1 MSDNSQ
7 ETGAIS
13 LNDAI
18 SLLVTP
24 EQDKVEN
31 EGRQEEKVLQPAEA
45 EAEVTDEDNSE
56 ELATEEPDFE
66 DEDDADEAEELDG
79 DDDYEGDEEEPQES
93 VYRVTVDGEE
103 IEVSL
108 DEALQGYQRQQAF
121 TKRSMELAAERKAVE
136 QEAAEAKQARESYAQ
151 QLEVLKQQIQQT
163 TPQEPDWVALAKE
176 VSAEEYNAYKAQF
189 EQQKQYL
196 AQVEAEQQ
204 RVAQEQNVERD
215 KQLQEHLRAQRQEML
230 SRIPQWQDEEVR
242 ETERLEVVKYAQSQ
256 VGFTQ
261 EEIENASDARAIE
274 LLYKAW
280 KWDNL
285 QKKKPTAKKRT
296 RKAPKMAKAGQPKTK
311 NQVASRSRQQAM
323 SRLNKERS
331 VDAAVQYLMGNS

>member
-1 MSDNSQ
+1 MSNTSQ

-18 SLLVTP
+18 SLLATP
-24 EQDKVEN
+24 EQDKVE
-31 EGRQEEKVLQPAEA
+31 EGRQEEELLQPAEA
-45 EAEVTDEDNSE
+45 EAEITYEDTSE
-56 ELATEEPDFE
+56 ELAAEEPEYD
-66 DEDDADEAEELDG
+66 DEDDADEAEELDDE
-79 DDDYEGDEEEPQES
+79 DDSED
-93 VYRVTVDGEE
+93 DGEE
-103 IEVSL
+103 PVYTVRVDGQDYEVTL
-108 DEALQGYQRQQAF
+108 EELQKGYSRSQVF
-121 TKRSMELAAERKAVE
+121 TKRSQELAEQRRAVE
-136 QEAAEAKQARESYAQ
+136 QEAAEAKQARDSYAQ

-163 TPQEPDWVALAKE
+163 TPKEPDWVALAKE
-176 VSAEEYNAYKAQF
+176 VSAEDYNAYRAQW

-204 RVAQEQNVERD
+204 RVAQEQNADRQ
-215 KQLQEHLRAQRQEML
+215 KQLQEHLQAQRQEML
-230 SRIPQWQDEEVR
+230 NRIPQWQDEEVR
-242 ETERLEVVKYAQSQ
+242 ETERLEVIKYAQSQ

-285 QKKKPTAKKRT
+285 QRKKPTAKKRT

-311 NQVASRSRQQAM
+311 NQVASRSRQQAIN
-323 SRLNKERS
+323 RLNKERS
-331 VDAAVQYLMGNS
+331 VDAAVSYLMGNR

>member
-1 MSDNSQ
+1 MSNNSQ
-7 ETGAIS
+7 ENGAIS

-18 SLLVTP
+18 SLLATP
-24 EQDKVEN
+24 EQDKVEQ
-31 EGRQEEKVLQPAEA
+31 EGRQEEELLQPVEA
-45 EAEVTDEDNSE
+45 EAEVTDEGNSE
-56 ELATEEPDFE
+56 ELAAEESDFD
-66 DEDDADEAEELDG
+66 DEDDADEAEET
-79 DDDYEGDEEEPQES
+79 ENEVVEEEDEEEPTYT
-93 VYRVTVDGEE
+93 VRVDGDEY
-103 IEVSL
+103 EVTL
-108 DEALQGYQRQQAF
+108 DELRNGYSRTQF
-121 TKRSMELAAERKAVE
+121 YTKRSQELAAERKAVE

-189 EQQKQYL
+189 EQQKNYL

-204 RVAQEQNVERD
+204 RVAQEQNAERE

-230 SRIPQWQDEEVR
+230 NRIPQWQDEEVR
-242 ETERLEVVKYAQSQ
+242 DRERLEVVKYAQAQ
-256 VGFTQ
+256 VGFSQ

-311 NQVASRSRQQAM
+311 KQVASRSRQEAM
-323 SRLNKERS
+323 GRLNREKT